1 MGMIVSV
8 NNFVLIV
15 IIKLYHKNLDK
26 ITLMN
31 DKVFTKPIKKQF
43 EFDEEVAVVFDDMLN
58 RSVPF
63 YKESQDITK
72 FFALKQLQD
81 GGLLYDLGS
90 STASLL
96 INIATNTNND
106 KIRLVGLD
114 NSEAM
119 LAQARKKS
127 HALGA
132 KIELHNADIL
142 EFDYEKADV
151 FVSNYTL
158 QFIRPLVREELV
170 KKIAFSLKDDGIFIF
185 SEKVISHHSKLNKDL
200 IECYYDFKKEQG
212 YSAYEIS
219 QKREALE
226 NILVPYSEDENIKMA
241 KNCGFS
247 HCEVVFRWANFA
259 TFIAIK

>member
-1 MGMIVSV
+1 
-8 NNFVLIV
+8 
-15 IIKLYHKNLDK
+15 
-26 ITLMN
+26 MN

-43 EFDEEVAVVFDDMLN
+43 EFDEEVAAVFDDMLQ

-63 YKESQDITK
+63 YKESQRITE
-72 FFALKQLQD
+72 FFALKNLNEN
-81 GGLLYDLGS
+81 GILYDLGC

-96 INIATNTNND
+96 LNIHRSLNVNAEL
-106 KIRLVGLD
+106 IGLD

-119 LAQARKKS
+119 LAQAKRKCE
-127 HALGA
+127 AYGV
-132 KIELHNADIL
+132 KIDVLNADIL
-142 EFDYEKADV
+142 EYEYKEADV
-151 FVSNYTL
+151 FISNYTL

-170 KKIAFSLKDDGIFIF
+170 KKIASSLKKEGVFIF

-212 YSAYEIS
+212 YSEYEIM

-226 NILVPYSEDENIKMA
+226 NVLVPYSEDENIKMA
-241 KNCGFS
+241 LNCGFS

>member
-1 MGMIVSV
+1 
-8 NNFVLIV
+8 
-15 IIKLYHKNLDK
+15 
-26 ITLMN
+26 MN

-43 EFDEEVAVVFDDMLN
+43 EFDEEVAAVFDDMLE

-63 YKESQDITK
+63 YKESQKITQ
-72 FFALKQLQD
+72 FFALKNLNE
-81 GGLLYDLGS
+81 GGILYDLGC

-96 INIATNTNND
+96 LNIHRSLDVNAT
-106 KIRLVGLD
+106 LVGLD

-119 LAQARKKS
+119 LAQAKRKCE
-127 HALGA
+127 AYGA
-132 KIELHNADIL
+132 KIDVLNADIL
-142 EFDYEKADV
+142 EYKYQEAEV
-151 FVSNYTL
+151 FISNYTL
-158 QFIRPLVREELV
+158 QFIRPLVREELI
-170 KKIAFSLKDDGIFIF
+170 KKIVTSLKKDGVFIF

-212 YSAYEIS
+212 YSEYEIM

-226 NILVPYSEDENIKMA
+226 NVLVPYSEEENIKMA
-241 KNCGFS
+241 LNCGFS

>member
-1 MGMIVSV
+1 
-8 NNFVLIV
+8 
-15 IIKLYHKNLDK
+15 
-26 ITLMN
+26 MN
-31 DKVFTKPIKKQF
+31 DKVFAKPIKKQF
-43 EFDEEVAVVFDDMLN
+43 EFDEEVAAVFDDMLA

-63 YKESQDITK
+63 YKESQKITE
-72 FFALKQLQD
+72 FFALKNLKED
-81 GGLLYDLGS
+81 GTLYDLGC
-90 STASLL
+90 STATLL
-96 INIATNTNND
+96 LNIHRKLQTKAT
-106 KIRLVGLD
+106 LVGLD

-119 LAQARKKS
+119 LERARSKC
-127 HALGA
+127 HVFGA
-132 KIELHNADIL
+132 NDIVLEFADIL
-142 EFDYEKADV
+142 EYDYKEADV

-170 KKIAFSLKDDGIFIF
+170 KKIASSLNKDGVFIF

-212 YSAYEIS
+212 YSEYEIM

-226 NILVPYSEDENIKMA
+226 NVLVPYSEEENIKMA

-259 TFIAIK
+259 TFIAVK

>member
-1 MGMIVSV
+1 
-8 NNFVLIV
+8 
-15 IIKLYHKNLDK
+15 
-26 ITLMN
+26 MN

-43 EFDEEVAVVFDDMLN
+43 EFDEEVAAVFDDMLS

-63 YKESQDITK
+63 YKESQKITE
-72 FFALKQLQD
+72 FFALKHLKD
-81 GGLLYDLGS
+81 NSIMYDLGS

-96 INIATNTNND
+96 INISKKLECEA
-106 KIRLVGLD
+106 RLIGLD

-119 LAQARKKS
+119 LEQARKKCV
-127 HALGA
+127 ALGA
-132 KIELHNADIL
+132 NVELENADIL
-142 EFDYEKADV
+142 EYDYKEADV

-170 KKIAFSLKDDGIFIF
+170 KKIAASLKKDGIFIF

-212 YSAYEIS
+212 YSEYEIM

-226 NILVPYSEDENIKMA
+226 NVLVPYSEEENITMA

>member
-1 MGMIVSV
+1 
-8 NNFVLIV
+8 
-15 IIKLYHKNLDK
+15 
-26 ITLMN
+26 MN

-43 EFDEEVAVVFDDMLN
+43 EFDAEVAAVFDDMLQ

-63 YKESQDITK
+63 YKESQKITQ
-72 FFALKQLQD
+72 FFALKQLEN
-81 GGLLYDLGS
+81 GGVLYDLGC

-96 INIATNTNND
+96 LDIHRALKSEVELI
-106 KIRLVGLD
+106 GLD

-119 LAQARKKS
+119 LDQARKKCE
-127 HALGA
+127 AYGA
-132 KIELHNADIL
+132 NVQVYNADIL
-142 EFDYEKADV
+142 EYEYKIADV

-170 KKIAFSLKDDGIFIF
+170 KKIASSLKKEGAFIF
-185 SEKVISHHSKLNKDL
+185 SEKVISHHPKLNKDL

-212 YSAYEIS
+212 YSEYEIM

-226 NILVPYSEDENIKMA
+226 NVLVPYSEQENIKMA
-241 KNCGFS
+241 LNNGFS

>member
-1 MGMIVSV
+1 
-8 NNFVLIV
+8 
-15 IIKLYHKNLDK
+15 
-26 ITLMN
+26 MN

-43 EFDEEVAVVFDDMLN
+43 EFDEEVAAVFDDMLE

-63 YKESQDITK
+63 YKESQKITK
-72 FFALKQLQD
+72 YFVLKSLNE
-81 GGLLYDLGS
+81 GGRLYDLGC

-96 INIATNTNND
+96 LNIHRDLNSPAEL
-106 KIRLVGLD
+106 IGLD

-119 LAQARKKS
+119 LKRAGR
-127 HALGA
+127 
-132 KIELHNADIL
+132 KIEAFGANIEVELADIL
-142 EFDYEKADV
+142 EYDYKEADV

-158 QFIRPLVREELV
+158 QFIRPLVREKLI
-170 KKIAFSLKDDGIFIF
+170 KKIADALRDEGVFIF

-212 YSAYEIS
+212 YSEYEIM

-226 NILVPYSEDENIKMA
+226 NVLVPYSEEENIKMA
-241 KNCGFS
+241 LENGFR
-247 HCEVVFRWANFA
+247 HCEVIFRWANFA

>member
-1 MGMIVSV
+1 MDLA
-8 NNFVLIV
+8 FVVL
-15 IIKLYHKNLDK
+15 K
-26 ITLMN
+26 INTIMN
-31 DKVFTKPIKKQF
+31 DKVFSKPIKKQF
-43 EFDEEVAVVFDDMLN
+43 EFNEEVAVVFDDMLS
-58 RSVPF
+58 RSVPY
-63 YKESQDITK
+63 YKEAQNITE
-72 FFALKQLQD
+72 FFALKQLTD

-96 INIATNTNND
+96 LNIRAKLKTD
-106 KIRLVGLD
+106 ARLVGLD
-114 NSEAM
+114 NSKAM
-119 LAQARKKS
+119 LIQARKKCE
-127 HALGA
+127 AYNA
-132 KIELHNADIL
+132 NIELVDADIL
-142 EFDYEKADV
+142 EFDYEEADV

-170 KKIAFSLKDDGIFIF
+170 KKISSSLKKDGVFIF

-212 YSAYEIS
+212 YSAFEIM

-226 NILVPYSEDENIKMA
+226 NVLVPYSEEENIKMA

-259 TFIAIK
+259 TFIALK

>member
-1 MGMIVSV
+1 
-8 NNFVLIV
+8 
-15 IIKLYHKNLDK
+15 
-26 ITLMN
+26 MN

-43 EFDEEVAVVFDDMLN
+43 EFDEEVAAVFDDMLE

-63 YKESQDITK
+63 YKESQKITE
-72 FFALKQLQD
+72 FFALKNLKED
-81 GGLLYDLGS
+81 GVLYDLGC

-96 INIATNTNND
+96 LNIHRSLDANAEL
-106 KIRLVGLD
+106 IGLD

-119 LAQARKKS
+119 LAQAKRKCE
-127 HALGA
+127 AYGA
-132 KIELHNADIL
+132 KVDVLNADIL
-142 EFDYEKADV
+142 EYEYKEADV
-151 FVSNYTL
+151 FISNYTL

-170 KKIAFSLKDDGIFIF
+170 KKIASSLKEEGVFIF

-212 YSAYEIS
+212 YSEYEIM

-226 NILVPYSEDENIKMA
+226 NVLVPYSEEENMKMA
-241 KNCGFS
+241 LNCGFS

>member
-1 MGMIVSV
+1 
-8 NNFVLIV
+8 
-15 IIKLYHKNLDK
+15 
-26 ITLMN
+26 MN

-43 EFDEEVAVVFDDMLN
+43 EFDEEVAAVFDDMLS
-58 RSVPF
+58 RSVPY
-63 YKESQDITK
+63 YKESQNITE
-72 FFALKQLQD
+72 FFALKQLEE

-96 INIATNTNND
+96 LNIRAKLNND
-106 KIRLVGLD
+106 ATLVGLD

-119 LAQARKKS
+119 LNQARKKCE
-127 HALGA
+127 AYGA
-132 KIELHNADIL
+132 DIHLENADIL
-142 EFDYEKADV
+142 EYDYKQADV

-170 KKIAFSLKDDGIFIF
+170 KKIADSLKKDGIFIF

-212 YSAYEIS
+212 YSEFEIM

-226 NILVPYSEDENIKMA
+226 NVLVPYSEDENIKMA

>member
-1 MGMIVSV
+1 
-8 NNFVLIV
+8 
-15 IIKLYHKNLDK
+15 
-26 ITLMN
+26 MN

-43 EFDEEVAVVFDDMLN
+43 EFDAEVAAVFDDMLQ

-63 YKESQDITK
+63 YKESQKITQ
-72 FFALKQLQD
+72 FFALKHLEN
-81 GGLLYDLGS
+81 GGILYDLGC

-96 INIATNTNND
+96 LNIHRDLNSNATL
-106 KIRLVGLD
+106 IGLD

-119 LAQARKKS
+119 LEQAKRKCE
-127 HALGA
+127 AYGA
-132 KIELHNADIL
+132 KIEVLNADIL
-142 EFDYEKADV
+142 EYEYAKAEV
-151 FVSNYTL
+151 FISNYTL

-170 KKIAFSLKDDGIFIF
+170 KKIASSLNEGGVFIF

-212 YSAYEIS
+212 YSEYEIM

-226 NILVPYSEDENIKMA
+226 NVLVPYSEEENIKMA
-241 KNCGFS
+241 LNNGFS
-247 HCEVVFRWANFA
+247 HCEIVFRWANFA

>member
-1 MGMIVSV
+1 
-8 NNFVLIV
+8 
-15 IIKLYHKNLDK
+15 
-26 ITLMN
+26 MN

-43 EFDEEVAVVFDDMLN
+43 EFDEEVAAVFDDMLE

-63 YKESQDITK
+63 YKESQKITE
-72 FFALKQLQD
+72 FFALKNLTD
-81 GGLLYDLGS
+81 GGILYDLGC

-96 INIATNTNND
+96 LNIHRALDVNASL
-106 KIRLVGLD
+106 IGLD

-119 LAQARKKS
+119 LAQAKRKCE
-127 HALGA
+127 AYGA
-132 KIELHNADIL
+132 KIDVLNADIL
-142 EFDYEKADV
+142 EYEYKEADV
-151 FVSNYTL
+151 FISNYTL

-170 KKIAFSLKDDGIFIF
+170 KKIASSLKKDGVFIF

-212 YSAYEIS
+212 YSEYEIM

-226 NILVPYSEDENIKMA
+226 NVLVPYSEDENIKMA
-241 KNCGFS
+241 LNCGFT

>member
-1 MGMIVSV
+1 
-8 NNFVLIV
+8 
-15 IIKLYHKNLDK
+15 
-26 ITLMN
+26 MN

-43 EFDEEVAVVFDDMLN
+43 EFDEEVAAVFDDMLS

-63 YKESQDITK
+63 YKESQKITQ

-96 INIATNTNND
+96 INISKQLPSTCKA
-106 KIRLVGLD
+106 RLVGLD

-119 LAQARKKS
+119 LEQASKKCQ
-127 HALGA
+127 ALGA
-132 KIELHNADIL
+132 LHVELENADIL
-142 EFDYEKADV
+142 EYDYQKADV

-170 KKIAFSLKDDGIFIF
+170 KKISSSLKKDGVFIF
-185 SEKVISHHSKLNKDL
+185 SEKVISHQAKLNKDL

-212 YSAYEIS
+212 YSEFEIS

-226 NILVPYSEDENIKMA
+226 NVLVPYSEEENIKMA

-247 HCEVVFRWANFA
+247 HCEAVFRWANFA